1 MSTKFAFIKHG
12 IARGQTKP
20 WLCKMSF
27 AKSKIPIFF
36 EMSFQNELDTFPRLA
51 FLRPRC
57 HVARGG
63 GRFREENIEG
73 EGQEEEEKH
82 KD

>member
-1 MSTKFAFIKHG
+1 MAL
-12 IARGQTKP
+12 QNE
-20 WLCKMSF
+20 LCK
-27 AKSKIPIFF
+27 IQNPNVF
-36 EMSFQNELDTFPRLA
+36 EMSLQNELDTFLRLA
-51 FLRPRC
+51 LLRPRC